1 MASPKDL
8 AEPHKEIR
16 FTRAGQAQ
24 GFFTVGAVSMAF
36 GLLITVTWALDHP
49 SFQWWMPLPLFLL
62 SFLFLRLAIRCTS
75 HAYLICTPM
84 GIEIFPIRKPET
96 NLNLIYWT
104 EIDSFEIDED
114 QKILKLHR
122 DAEKTSGVV
131 VSLSPILVRQ
141 RSLLEKVLAGR
152 L

>member
-1 MASPKDL
+1 
-8 AEPHKEIR
+8 
-16 FTRAGQAQ
+16 
-24 GFFTVGAVSMAF
+24 
-36 GLLITVTWALDHP
+36 
-49 SFQWWMPLPLFLL
+49 
-62 SFLFLRLAIRCTS
+62 
-75 HAYLICTPM
+75 M